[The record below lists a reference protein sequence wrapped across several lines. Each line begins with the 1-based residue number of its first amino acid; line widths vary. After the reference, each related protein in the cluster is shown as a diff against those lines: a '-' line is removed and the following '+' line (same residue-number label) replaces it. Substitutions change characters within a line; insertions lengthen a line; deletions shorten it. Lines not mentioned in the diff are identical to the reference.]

1 MAERRGRT
9 KAQPKA
15 VASPDRAAG
24 ADTLETSSAKP
35 RSSNISTSRGLS
47 TWLRTQ
53 RCAIAFSSYQ
63 TGKLFLIGAM
73 PDGRVSFHQQTYQ
86 RAMGVHAQ
94 SQRLYVASL
103 FQIWRLEN
111 VLAPDERANKV
122 FDRLFVPR
130 NAQTVG
136 DLDTHEV
143 GVDRAGRLIFVN
155 TKFSCLCTTSTRFG
169 FRPIWKPP
177 FISRLAAEDRCH
189 LNGLGMADGLVRYAT
204 AVSRSDM
211 ITGWRERRH
220 EGGVL
225 IDVQDNRIV
234 TDELSMPHS
243 PRVHEGR
250 TYLLDSGRGMLVE
263 VHVKS
268 GKRREVA
275 FCPGFLRGLSFHKG
289 FALVTVSLPRDGS
302 FSGLELDEAIRKRDG
317 EPWCGVLVIS
327 LASGD
332 IVEYLRFDGEIRE
345 LFDVAVIPDAVLPMA
360 IGLNAP
366 EIHSMTSFDAEFGAL
381 NPPT

>member
-1 MAERRGRT
+1 MD
-9 KAQPKA
+9 
-15 VASPDRAAG
+15 S
-24 ADTLETSSAKP
+24 LETSSAKP
-35 RSSNISTSRGLS
+35 KATNISTSRGLS

-53 RCAIAFSSYQ
+53 RCAIAFTSYQ

-73 PDGRVSFHQQTYQ
+73 PDGRVSFHQQSYQ

-103 FQIWRLEN
+103 FQIWRLDN
-111 VLAPDERANKV
+111 VLGPDERSNKL

-130 NAQTVG
+130 NAHTVG
-136 DLDTHEV
+136 DLDTHEI

-189 LNGLGMADGLVRYAT
+189 LNGLGMADGIVRYAT
-204 AVSRSDM
+204 AVSRSD
-211 ITGWRERRH
+211 ILTGWRERRH

-234 TDELSMPHS
+234 SDELSMPHS

-263 VHVKS
+263 VDAKS
-268 GKRREVA
+268 GKRREIA

-289 FALVTVSLPRDGS
+289 FALVTVSLPREGS

-327 LASGD
+327 LSSGD
-332 IVEYLRFDGEIRE
+332 IVEFLRFEGEIRE

-366 EIHSMTSFDAEFGAL
+366 EIHTMTSFETAFGTL
-381 NPPT
+381 NPGEVPDQP